1 MVKTYVANAQRPLYN
16 QAKEKLLHGQAGHE
30 RHDLDLQP
38 RDSTAK
44 SRKHWDY
51 IWFEMQHST
60 LSFNEVQRM
69 IGACPGPGGGAPM
82 IRMPDAL
89 EANIQKAT
97 DLGVLGVV
105 IPTVDDALEAR
116 DAARFSRY
124 PPFGR
129 RSSGAGTA
137 RQDSGTRCR
146 AAIAQTIND
155 NFLVV
160 VMLETLESIIN
171 ADEIA
176 NTFGLDVVIQGNSD
190 LSQFSGWSQTDA
202 RYEAL
207 LTISHNATLK
217 AGKYWGNA
225 GQQYLT
231 GHPLSPAT
239 RFVQNG
245 PSHDGFAFPARGR
258 GAAEAAEPVIG
269 GAGGEQP
276 TGAGRRGGGAPEPV
290 DQSIVAVVSQRAAGE
305 KSTAALFPNEH
316 ETIPTLKEPSVK
328 KSHYAGIG
336 AAAIARWSC
345 LARARL
351 PLRRQPRQP
360 LRPRPRTRRTTTS
373 DTS

>member
-1 MVKTYVANAQRPLYN
+1 MTARRIIVVVLALAGLTIGMYAQGGGGRGGGRGAGAPEPIQPGNLITGAWGEQPLKADSRGWGWMVKSYLSPSTQRPLYN
-16 QAKEKLLHGQAGHE
+16 QAKENLLQDKQVTSVTISSFNPE
-30 RHDLDLQP
+30 QYCE
-38 RDSTAK
+38 

-60 LSFNEVQRM
+60 MSFNEVQRM

-97 DLGVLGVV
+97 DLGVLGVIV
-105 IPTVDDALEAR
+105 PTVDDALEAR

-137 RQDSGTRCR
+137 AGFWAKVPGGYR
-146 AAIAQTIND
+146 ASIND

-176 NTFGLDVVIQGNSD
+176 ATFGLDVVIQGNSD
-190 LSQFSGWSQTDA
+190 LSQFSGWTQSDD
-202 RYEAL
+202 RYNRL

-231 GHPLSPAT
+231 GHPLSPDT

-258 GAAEAAEPVIG
+258 GAAEAPEPTVG
-269 GAGGEQP
+269 AAGGEPP
-276 TGAGRRGGGAPEPV
+276 TGAGRRGGGAP
-290 DQSIVAVVSQRAAGE
+290 
-305 KSTAALFPNEH
+305 K
-316 ETIPTLKEPSVK
+316 
-328 KSHYAGIG
+328 
-336 AAAIARWSC
+336 
-345 LARARL
+345 
-351 PLRRQPRQP
+351 
-360 LRPRPRTRRTTTS
+360 
-373 DTS
+373 

>member
-1 MVKTYVANAQRPLYN
+1 MSARTIIVAVLAAASLTIGIYAQGGGGRAGGQGGGRAGGAGRQGGGEAPGPGNLIVGAWGEQALKPDARGWGWMVKSWINPSSRPLYN
-16 QAKEKLLHGQAGHE
+16 QAKENLLQDKQVTSVTISSFNPEQYCEA
-30 RHDLDLQP
+30 
-38 RDSTAK
+38 
-44 SRKHWDY
+44 RKHWDY

-60 LSFNEVQRM
+60 MSFNEVQRM

-97 DLGVLGVV
+97 DLGVLGIIV
-105 IPTVDDALEAR
+105 PTVDDALEAR

-137 RQDSGTRCR
+137 SGFWNKVPGGYR
-146 AAIAQTIND
+146 ASIND

-176 NTFGLDVVIQGNSD
+176 STFGLDVVIQGNSD
-190 LSQFSGWSQTDA
+190 LSAFSGWTQSDE
-202 RYEAL
+202 RYNHL

-231 GHPLSPAT
+231 GHPLSADT

-258 GAAEAAEPVIG
+258 GAAEAPEPTVGAPG
-269 GAGGEQP
+269 GDQP
-276 TGAGRRGGGAPEPV
+276 GAGRRGGGAP
-290 DQSIVAVVSQRAAGE
+290 
-305 KSTAALFPNEH
+305 K
-316 ETIPTLKEPSVK
+316 
-328 KSHYAGIG
+328 
-336 AAAIARWSC
+336 
-345 LARARL
+345 
-351 PLRRQPRQP
+351 
-360 LRPRPRTRRTTTS
+360 
-373 DTS
+373 

>member
-1 MVKTYVANAQRPLYN
+1 MTARRIVLAVLAIASLTIGIYAQGAGAPAGGAAAPAAPAQGGGRRGGGPPVMTPGVLVEGAWGQAPVPVDARGWGWMTKSYLSANARRPLYN
-16 QAKEKLLHGQAGHE
+16 QAKEKLFQDKQVTSVTISSFNPEQYCEA
-30 RHDLDLQP
+30 
-38 RDSTAK
+38 
-44 SRKHWDY
+44 RKHWDY

-60 LSFNEVQRM
+60 MSFNEVQRM

-97 DLGVLGVV
+97 DLGVLGIIV
-105 IPTVDDALEAR
+105 PTVDDALEAR
-116 DAARFSRY
+116 DTARFSRF

-137 RQDSGTRCR
+137 SGFWTAVPGGYR
-146 AAIAQTIND
+146 QTIND
-155 NFLVV
+155 NFLTV

-190 LSQFSGWSQTDA
+190 LSQFSGWTQTDA
-202 RYEAL
+202 RYNHL
-207 LTISHNATLK
+207 LTISRNATLK

-231 GHPLSPAT
+231 GHPYSADT

-245 PSHDGFAFPARGR
+245 PSHDGFAFPQRGR

-269 GAGGEQP
+269 APGGEMP
-276 TGAGRRGGGAPEPV
+276 TGAGRGGAGRGGRG
-290 DQSIVAVVSQRAAGE
+290 Q
-305 KSTAALFPNEH
+305 
-316 ETIPTLKEPSVK
+316 
-328 KSHYAGIG
+328 
-336 AAAIARWSC
+336 
-345 LARARL
+345 
-351 PLRRQPRQP
+351 
-360 LRPRPRTRRTTTS
+360 
-373 DTS
+373 

>member
-1 MVKTYVANAQRPLYN
+1 MTARRIVVAVLALASLTVGIYAQGGGGGRAGGGGREAAPPQPGNLITGAWGEKALTPDSRGWGWMVKSYLSPNVHRPLYN
-16 QAKEKLLHGQAGHE
+16 QAKENLLQDKQVTSVTISSFNPE
-30 RHDLDLQP
+30 QYCE
-38 RDSTAK
+38 

-60 LSFNEVQRM
+60 MSFNEVQRM
-69 IGACPGPGGGAPM
+69 IAACPGSGGGAPM

-97 DLGVLGVV
+97 DLGVLGVI

-137 RQDSGTRCR
+137 SGFWNAVPGGYRE
-146 AAIAQTIND
+146 TIND

-171 ADEIA
+171 VDEIA

-190 LSQFSGWSQTDA
+190 LSQFSGWTQTDA
-202 RYEAL
+202 RYNNL
-207 LTISHNATLK
+207 LTISHNATLR

-231 GHPLSPAT
+231 GHPLSPDT

-245 PSHDGFAFPARGR
+245 PSKDGFAFPARGR

-269 GAGGEQP
+269 VPGGAQPTGAGG
-276 TGAGRRGGGAPEPV
+276 GAGRRGGGAP
-290 DQSIVAVVSQRAAGE
+290 
-305 KSTAALFPNEH
+305 K
-316 ETIPTLKEPSVK
+316 
-328 KSHYAGIG
+328 
-336 AAAIARWSC
+336 
-345 LARARL
+345 
-351 PLRRQPRQP
+351 
-360 LRPRPRTRRTTTS
+360 
-373 DTS
+373 

>member
-1 MVKTYVANAQRPLYN
+1 MTARRIIVAVLALASLTVGIYAQGGGGRGGGGGRQAGPPQPGNLISGAWGQQALVPDSRGWGWMVKSYLSPNVIRPLYN
-16 QAKEKLLHGQAGHE
+16 QAKEKLLQ
-30 RHDLDLQP
+30 DKQVTSVTI
-38 RDSTAK
+38 STFNPEQYCEA
-44 SRKHWDY
+44 RKHWDY

-69 IGACPGPGGGAPM
+69 IGTCPGPGGGAPM

-89 EANIQKAT
+89 EANIQKAV
-97 DLGVLGVV
+97 DLGVLGIIV
-105 IPTVDDALEAR
+105 PTVDDALEAR

-137 RQDSGTRCR
+137 SQFWAKVPGGFRPT
-146 AAIAQTIND
+146 AND

-171 ADEIA
+171 VDEIA
-176 NTFGLDVVIQGNSD
+176 NVFGLDVVIQGNSD

-202 RYEAL
+202 RYQHL

-231 GHPLSPAT
+231 GNPLSPAT

-258 GAAEAAEPVIG
+258 GAAEAPEPVIG
-269 GAGGEQP
+269 LPGGEQP
-276 TGAGRRGGGAPEPV
+276 TGGRGG
-290 DQSIVAVVSQRAAGE
+290 
-305 KSTAALFPNEH
+305 
-316 ETIPTLKEPSVK
+316 
-328 KSHYAGIG
+328 
-336 AAAIARWSC
+336 
-345 LARARL
+345 
-351 PLRRQPRQP
+351 
-360 LRPRPRTRRTTTS
+360 RPQ
-373 DTS
+373 

>member
-1 MVKTYVANAQRPLYN
+1 MTARRIIVVVLALASLTIGMYAQGGGGRGGGRGAGAPEPIQPGNLITGAWGEQPLKADSRGWGWMVKSYLSPSTQRPLYN
-16 QAKEKLLHGQAGHE
+16 QAKENLLQDKQVTSVTISSFNPE
-30 RHDLDLQP
+30 QYCE
-38 RDSTAK
+38 

-60 LSFNEVQRM
+60 MSFNEVQRM

-105 IPTVDDALEAR
+105 VPTVDDALEAR

-137 RQDSGTRCR
+137 AGFWAKVPGGYR
-146 AAIAQTIND
+146 ATIND

-176 NTFGLDVVIQGNSD
+176 TTFGLDVVIQGNSD
-190 LSQFSGWSQTDA
+190 LSQFSGWTQSDD
-202 RYEAL
+202 RYNRL

-231 GHPLSPAT
+231 GHPLSPDT

-258 GAAEAAEPVIG
+258 GAAEAPEPTVG
-269 GAGGEQP
+269 AAGGEPP
-276 TGAGRRGGGAPEPV
+276 TGAGRRGGGAP
-290 DQSIVAVVSQRAAGE
+290 
-305 KSTAALFPNEH
+305 K
-316 ETIPTLKEPSVK
+316 
-328 KSHYAGIG
+328 
-336 AAAIARWSC
+336 
-345 LARARL
+345 
-351 PLRRQPRQP
+351 
-360 LRPRPRTRRTTTS
+360 
-373 DTS
+373 

>member
-1 MVKTYVANAQRPLYN
+1 MTARRIVVAVLALAASVTVGIYAQGGGQGGGRAGGAGRQAGPPQPGNLITGAWGEKALTPDSRGWGWMVKTYVANAQRPLYN
-16 QAKEKLLHGQAGHE
+16 QAKEKLLNDKQVTSVTI
-30 RHDLDLQP
+30 
-38 RDSTAK
+38 STFNPEQYCE

-60 LSFNEVQRM
+60 LSFNDVQRM

-105 IPTVDDALEAR
+105 IPTVDDAREAR

-137 RQDSGTRCR
+137 TGFWDKVPGGYR
-146 AAIAQTIND
+146 ATIND

-190 LSQFSGWSQTDA
+190 LSQFSGWTQSDA
-202 RYEAL
+202 RYDAL
-207 LTISHNATLK
+207 LNISHNATLK

-231 GHPLSPAT
+231 GHPLSPDT

-276 TGAGRRGGGAPEPV
+276 TGAGRRGGGAP
-290 DQSIVAVVSQRAAGE
+290 
-305 KSTAALFPNEH
+305 K
-316 ETIPTLKEPSVK
+316 
-328 KSHYAGIG
+328 
-336 AAAIARWSC
+336 
-345 LARARL
+345 
-351 PLRRQPRQP
+351 
-360 LRPRPRTRRTTTS
+360 
-373 DTS
+373 

>member
-1 MVKTYVANAQRPLYN
+1 MTGRRIVVAVLALASLTIGIYAQGGGGGREGGAQGGGRAGGGGRQAGPPQPGNLMTGAWGDQALTPDSRGWGWMVKSYLSPNVIRPLYN
-16 QAKEKLLHGQAGHE
+16 QAKEKLLQDKQVTSVTISSFNPEQYCEA
-30 RHDLDLQP
+30 
-38 RDSTAK
+38 
-44 SRKHWDY
+44 RKHWDY

-69 IGACPGPGGGAPM
+69 IGTCPGPGGGAPM

-89 EANIQKAT
+89 EANIQKAV
-97 DLGVLGVV
+97 DMGVLGIIV
-105 IPTVDDALEAR
+105 PTVDDALEAR

-129 RSSGAGTA
+129 RSAGGGTA
-137 RQDSGTRCR
+137 GQFWAKVPGGFRPT
-146 AAIAQTIND
+146 AND

-171 ADEIA
+171 VDEIA
-176 NTFGLDVVIQGNSD
+176 NVFGLDVVIQGNSD
-190 LSQFSGWSQTDA
+190 LSQFSGWGQTDA
-202 RYEAL
+202 RYNAL

-258 GAAEAAEPVIG
+258 GAAEAPEPVIG
-269 GAGGEQP
+269 APGGEQP
-276 TGAGRRGGGAPEPV
+276 TGAGRGGRRGGGAP
-290 DQSIVAVVSQRAAGE
+290 Q
-305 KSTAALFPNEH
+305 
-316 ETIPTLKEPSVK
+316 
-328 KSHYAGIG
+328 
-336 AAAIARWSC
+336 
-345 LARARL
+345 
-351 PLRRQPRQP
+351 
-360 LRPRPRTRRTTTS
+360 
-373 DTS
+373 